1 MHLIVSA
8 KQHLI
13 WAQWGYKMMLK
24 TELLFG
30 IAVSW
35 IRLPDEQ
42 PREAQTGP
50 TSAGSVPAS
59 CQPPLTMAQRLS
71 LFPSCLPSMI
81 PQEALISCVE
91 EAFNPLFIIYP
102 KVTQLKCISA
112 PFFSVIS
119 LVIPSFASRNYF
131 WKTFLG
137 SLKIFDP
144 NSNNNISSSKKR
156 RVILPQP

>member
-1 MHLIVSA
+1 
-8 KQHLI
+8 
-13 WAQWGYKMMLK
+13 MMLK

-102 KVTQLKCISA
+102 KVHQCPFLLRNLPGDSFVCLPELFLKNLSGKFKDI
-112 PFFSVIS
+112 
-119 LVIPSFASRNYF
+119 
-131 WKTFLG
+131 
-137 SLKIFDP
+137 
-144 NSNNNISSSKKR
+144 
-156 RVILPQP
+156 